1 MRTASRNGQ
10 RPGYILVLVLVAS
23 FMVMTFAVLMG
34 RLAAVEFG
42 RERQAQVAACA
53 GQVMASAR
61 AWSRI
66 HADEIPRD
74 KPMELPIAEL
84 LPACV
89 SGVVELHR
97 LQAPGGTAV
106 IACQV
111 TLERAG
117 RRLTRRAQWPVPTG
131 PSRATEP

>member
-1 MRTASRNGQ
+1 MRAASHKRQQ
-10 RPGYILVLVLVAS
+10 RGYVLVLVLVAS

-34 RLAAVEFG
+34 RLAVLEFG

-53 GQVMASAR
+53 GQLMASAR
-61 AWSRI
+61 AWSRV

-74 KPMELPIAEL
+74 KPVGLLIDDL
-84 LPACV
+84 LPAGV
-89 SGVVELHR
+89 SGAVELRR
-97 LQAPGGTAV
+97 LAAPGGEGV

-117 RRLTRRAQWPVPTG
+117 RRLTRRAQWSAPTE
-131 PSRATEP
+131 PARATEP